1 MLIYLLTIIEM
12 CHCGC
17 GNALK
22 PKALHVFE
30 SRRKS
35 PLWTYGADSRPSEW
49 IHVRQCYSSDGGNI
63 VFHKGEKRFL
73 EINDT
78 LLIIEEACLSLTF
91 FFFCCKMWTSTDVH
105 YMYFPLFV
113 CFNWLSSV
121 FWPKHECC
129 CIFKFSVTP
138 SSDAIEPQ
146 LIFPCSI
153 DYIYIHYVYLYMYE
167 YKYIYIV
174 DIWISIRMCTVW
186 GGLLCIYCYVR
197 IAAKAKLWFNLGPHI
212 CFKWV
217 DTTRFYVSTFFSFHN
232 QFALNFQGVLK

>member
-91 FFFCCKMWTSTDVH
+91 FFFAVKCGQALMFITCI
-105 YMYFPLFV
+105 FLCLFV
-113 CFNWLSSV
+113 LIDCKVCFDPNTNVAVFLSSV
-121 FWPKHECC
+121 SLRHLMQ
-129 CIFKFSVTP
+129 SNH
-138 SSDAIEPQ
+138 S
-146 LIFPCSI
+146 
-153 DYIYIHYVYLYMYE
+153 
-167 YKYIYIV
+167 
-174 DIWISIRMCTVW
+174 
-186 GGLLCIYCYVR
+186 
-197 IAAKAKLWFNLGPHI
+197 
-212 CFKWV
+212 
-217 DTTRFYVSTFFSFHN
+217 
-232 QFALNFQGVLK
+232 